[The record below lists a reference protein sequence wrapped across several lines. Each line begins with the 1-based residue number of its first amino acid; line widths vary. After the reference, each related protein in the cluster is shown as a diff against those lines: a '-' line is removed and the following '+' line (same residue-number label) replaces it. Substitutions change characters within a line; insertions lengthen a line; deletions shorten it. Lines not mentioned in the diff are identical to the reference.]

1 MCLYLDNNIT
11 YLVAQMND
19 PIIANGCYAT
29 VYAIRRA
36 CRRYVVRYTCILRL
50 LRDTFLCNMPHYT

>member
-11 YLVAQMND
+11 YLAAQMNG

-36 CRRYVVRYTCILRL
+36 CRRYVVRTLYLYSEVVTRHISL
-50 LRDTFLCNMPHYT
+50 